1 MSSARS
7 SAAAPP
13 STGCCSDEGIAPMN
27 PLEWVA
33 AALGVVNVAL
43 VVRRS
48 VWNYPFGLA
57 MVSLYFFVFFEARL
71 YSDALLQI
79 FFFAVQ
85 LYGWRNWLQARAAA
99 GEVTVTALTP
109 RARLAWAAG
118 TAAAS
123 LLWGLGMARF
133 TDAAAPMIDAAIA
146 GTSIAAQI
154 LMAQRRIENWVLW
167 ILIDMV
173 AIGLFASRGLYA
185 TSALYML
192 FLLLSMVGLLGWRR
206 ALPRPAAA

>member
-1 MSSARS
+1 
-7 SAAAPP
+7 
-13 STGCCSDEGIAPMN
+13 MN
-27 PLEWVA
+27 ILEWVA
-33 AALGVVNVAL
+33 AGLGVINVAL

-79 FFFAVQ
+79 FFFVVQ
-85 LYGWRNWLQARAAA
+85 LYGWRNWLQARTTA
-99 GEVTVTALTP
+99 GEVPVTVLGP
-109 RARLAWAAG
+109 RARLAWAVG

-154 LMAQRRIENWVLW
+154 LMAQRRLENWVLW
-167 ILIDMV
+167 ILVDIV
-173 AIGLFASRGLYA
+173 AIGLFWSRGLHA
-185 TSALYML
+185 TSALYTL
-192 FLLLSMVGLLGWRR
+192 FLLLATAGLVSWAR
-206 ALPRPAAA
+206 ALQRQARAAA

>member
-1 MSSARS
+1 
-7 SAAAPP
+7 
-13 STGCCSDEGIAPMN
+13 MN
-27 PLEWVA
+27 VLEWVA
-33 AALGVVNVAL
+33 AGLGVINVAL

-79 FFFAVQ
+79 FFFVVQ
-85 LYGWRNWLQARAAA
+85 LYGWRNWLQARTAA
-99 GEVTVTALTP
+99 GEVPVTVLSP
-109 RARLAWAAG
+109 RSRLAWAVG

-146 GTSIAAQI
+146 GASIAAQV
-154 LMAQRRIENWVLW
+154 LMAQRRLENWVLW
-167 ILIDMV
+167 ILVDIV
-173 AIGLFASRGLYA
+173 AIGLFWSRGLHA
-185 TSALYML
+185 TSALYAL
-192 FLLLSMVGLLGWRR
+192 FLLLATAGLVSWAR
-206 ALPRPAAA
+206 AVLRQARAAA

>member
-1 MSSARS
+1 
-7 SAAAPP
+7 
-13 STGCCSDEGIAPMN
+13 MN
-27 PLEWVA
+27 ALEWVA
-33 AALGVVNVAL
+33 AGLGLVNVTL

-79 FFFAVQ
+79 FFFVVQ
-85 LYGWRNWLQARAAA
+85 LYGWRNWVLAKRTA
-99 GEVTVTALTP
+99 GEVRVTTLTP
-109 RARLAWAAG
+109 RARFLWLAG
-118 TAAAS
+118 VAAAS
-123 LLWGLGMARF
+123 IAWGLLMARF

-167 ILIDMV
+167 ILVDAV
-173 AIGLFASRGLYA
+173 AIGLFASRALYA
-185 TSALYML
+185 TSALYAL
-192 FLLLSMVGLLGWRR
+192 FLLLSIAGLIGWRR
-206 ALPRPAAA
+206 ALGDPAKAAA